1 MMMMIKIPLVNWSAI
16 KLMKNQRGGQAQ
28 LQQRVHLVN
37 LAEAALLNQ
46 EDLVI
51 LFPTLVVVDI
61 GLHGR
66 GRIVHLKLHFIH
78 SKTKEVNEYIVIF
91 DPKTIQAD
99 YFFYFFFIPSSI
111 SNEVA
116 TDSRRSSED
125 MPSVA
130 VSTCTTSSQIT
141 YNSTSTMVLNKES
154 LNMLPAMSP
163 ISEFSFDYPEES
175 ITHGL
180 PIFYY

>member
-1 MMMMIKIPLVNWSAI
+1 MTQKQSRLI
-16 KLMKNQRGGQAQ
+16 
-28 LQQRVHLVN
+28 
-37 LAEAALLNQ
+37 
-46 EDLVI
+46 
-51 LFPTLVVVDI
+51 
-61 GLHGR
+61 
-66 GRIVHLKLHFIH
+66 
-78 SKTKEVNEYIVIF
+78 IF
-91 DPKTIQAD
+91 FK
-99 YFFYFFFIPSSI
+99 FFFISSSI

-163 ISEFSFDYPEES
+163 ISEFSFDYPEET

-180 PIFYY
+180 PIFYYETNFFLKKKVFFFTKKK

>member
-51 LFPTLVVVDI
+51 LFPTLVVGDI
-61 GLHGR
+61 GLHGQ

-99 YFFYFFFIPSSI
+99 YFFYFFLFLAVLAMRLPQIP
-111 SNEVA
+111 
-116 TDSRRSSED
+116 ED
-125 MPSVA
+125 QVKICHQWLYQL
-130 VSTCTTSSQIT
+130 VQ
-141 YNSTSTMVLNKES
+141 L
-154 LNMLPAMSP
+154 LPK
-163 ISEFSFDYPEES
+163 
-175 ITHGL
+175 
-180 PIFYY
+180 